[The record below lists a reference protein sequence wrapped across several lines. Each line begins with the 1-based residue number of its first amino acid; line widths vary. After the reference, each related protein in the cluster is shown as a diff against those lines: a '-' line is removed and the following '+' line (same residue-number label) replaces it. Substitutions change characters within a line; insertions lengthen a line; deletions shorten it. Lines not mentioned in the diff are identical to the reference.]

1 MIDFKSV
8 LGTLLESG
16 LAPSAS
22 QRIGHAASPQ
32 GGGLG
37 SILGSLGGG
46 QAGGAPGGDLGAL
59 LGGLLGNA
67 KQAVGDTKAQVQA
80 GNPMAVGGIGALA
93 GALLGGLRGS
103 PAKGAVGGAA
113 LAVLGQIAMSALQ
126 KGMGGMTAGQ
136 SGLAEAA
143 PTSAPVG
150 AGYQEAAIETVEDD
164 ASAELLLRAM
174 INAAKADGQID
185 GNEMNKILSKLD
197 EAGADQEAKDF
208 VLAEMRRP
216 LDLELAGGRRP
227 HPWPGGRG
235 LCRLDHGDPGRYA
248 RPSRT
253 TSPSWR
259 AAWAFRPRSAPA
271 STPAWASGAPSRA
284 DRARAG
290 TSGPGGTAI
299 DEPAAA
305 TPCRRPRLGRTAP

>member
-150 AGYQEAAIETVEDD
+150 GGYQEAAIETVEDD

-216 LDLELAGGRRP
+216 LDLDSLVAGVRTPGLAAAV
-227 HPWPGGRG
+227 
-235 LCRLDHGDPGRYA
+235 YA
-248 RPSRT
+248 
-253 TSPSWR
+253 
-259 AAWAFRPRSAPA
+259 A
-271 STPAWASGAPSRA
+271 STMAIKVDTPAEQNYLAQLAS
-284 DRARAG
+284 
-290 TSGPGGTAI
+290 
-299 DEPAAA
+299 
-305 TPCRRPRLGRTAP
+305 RLGIPSQVRASLDASLGVGRSI

>member
-37 SILGSLGGG
+37 SILSSLGG
-46 QAGGAPGGDLGAL
+46 AGGQGGGDLGSL
-59 LGGLLGNA
+59 LGGVLGNA
-67 KQAVGDTKAQVQA
+67 KQAAGDTRSQVQA
-80 GNPMAVGGIGALA
+80 GNPMAVGGVGALA

-103 PAKGAVGGAA
+103 PAKGALGGAA

-126 KGMGGMTAGQ
+126 KGMGGTTAGQ
-136 SGLAEAA
+136 TGLAEA

-150 AGYQEAAIETVEDD
+150 GGYQEAATEMVEDD

-185 GNEMNKILSKLD
+185 GTEMNKILSKMD
-197 EAGADQEAKDF
+197 EAGADQDAKDF
-208 VLAEMRRP
+208 VLEEMRRP
-216 LDLELAGGRRP
+216 PDLDGLVAGARTPGLAAAV
-227 HPWPGGRG
+227 
-235 LCRLDHGDPGRYA
+235 YA
-248 RPSRT
+248 
-253 TSPSWR
+253 
-259 AAWAFRPRSAPA
+259 A
-271 STPAWASGAPSRA
+271 STMAIKVDTPAEQNYLAQLAS
-284 DRARAG
+284 
-290 TSGPGGTAI
+290 
-299 DEPAAA
+299 
-305 TPCRRPRLGRTAP
+305 RLGISPGVRASLDTSLGIGRSI

>member
-22 QRIGHAASPQ
+22 QRMGHAMSPQ

-37 SILGSLGGG
+37 SILGGLGGQPG
-46 QAGGAPGGDLGAL
+46 QGGGDIGSL
-59 LGGLLGNA
+59 LGGLLGSA
-67 KQAVGDTKAQVQA
+67 KQAVGDTKTQVQA
-80 GNPMAVGGIGALA
+80 GNPMAVGGVGALA

-113 LAVLGQIAMSALQ
+113 LAVLGQIAMQALQ
-126 KGMGGMTAGQ
+126 KGMDGATSAQ
-136 SGLAEAA
+136 SGLAESG
-143 PTSAPVG
+143 TSAPVG
-150 AGYQEAAIETVEDD
+150 YQQASVEAPPEDD

-208 VLAEMRRP
+208 VLAEMRGP
-216 LDLELAGGRRP
+216 LDLDALVAGARTPGLAAAV
-227 HPWPGGRG
+227 
-235 LCRLDHGDPGRYA
+235 YA
-248 RPSRT
+248 
-253 TSPSWR
+253 
-259 AAWAFRPRSAPA
+259 A
-271 STPAWASGAPSRA
+271 STMAIKVDTPAEQNYLAQLARRLNISPQVRTSLDASLGVGRA
-284 DRARAG
+284 
-290 TSGPGGTAI
+290 I
-299 DEPAAA
+299 
-305 TPCRRPRLGRTAP
+305 

>member
-16 LAPSAS
+16 LTPSAS

-37 SILGSLGGG
+37 SILSGLGGG
-46 QAGGAPGGDLGAL
+46 QAGGAGGGDLGSL

-67 KQAVGDTKAQVQA
+67 KQAAGDTTAQVQA
-80 GNPMAVGGIGALA
+80 GNPMAVGGVGALA

-103 PAKGAVGGAA
+103 PARGAVGGAA

-126 KGMGGMTAGQ
+126 KGAGGASPGQ
-136 SGLAEAA
+136 AGLAEAGA
-143 PTSAPVG
+143 STPVG
-150 AGYQEAAIETVEDD
+150 SGHQDASPDAVQDD

-185 GNEMNKILSKLD
+185 GTEMNNILNKLD
-197 EAGADQEAKDF
+197 EAGAGQETKDF

-216 LDLELAGGRRP
+216 LDLDSLVADVRTPGLAAAVYAASTMAIKVDTPAEQNYLSQLASRLGISQEVRASLDASLGV
-227 HPWPGGRG
+227 GRG
-235 LCRLDHGDPGRYA
+235 A
-248 RPSRT
+248 
-253 TSPSWR
+253 
-259 AAWAFRPRSAPA
+259 
-271 STPAWASGAPSRA
+271 
-284 DRARAG
+284 
-290 TSGPGGTAI
+290 
-299 DEPAAA
+299 
-305 TPCRRPRLGRTAP
+305 